1 MLTVPGI
8 VTFEA
13 ALMQEVSV
21 VVWTRTA
28 LRTAGLNVRERSND
42 EAPLNADAEIGITIW
57 EPVAPVALSGPLI
70 VTGAAPNVS
79 VDPFVWEDIA
89 PPLRV
94 AEIHDTEVDDTAAAP
109 VPLPIWNST
118 QAISPDPARA

>member
-28 LRTAGLNVRERSND
+28 RRTAGLNVRERSNE
-42 EAPLNADAEIGITIW
+42 EAPLNADAEIGIRIC

-70 VTGAAPNVS
+70 VTGAAPNVT
-79 VDPFVWEDIA
+79 VEPFVWQDIA
-89 PPLRV
+89 PPLSL
-94 AEIHDTEVDDTAAAP
+94 AEIHDTDVDDTVAAP
-109 VPLPIWNST
+109 V
-118 QAISPDPARA
+118 AV